1 MYVELH
7 AASAFSFL
15 DGASLPEALVDQ
27 AKALGYDAIALLDR
41 DGVYGAPRFYQAARK
56 AGLRALVGAELTMQT
71 GSGRAGSPSPAHA
84 QVMPLH
90 PPLIWRLPV
99 IVASSEGYRSLC
111 RLVTRMK
118 LAAAKGQ
125 GALTLHDLDGHVAGL
140 IAVAGRPML
149 AADRHGVAGLLDRIV
164 GVFGRANV
172 YVEIQRHL
180 TRDEAADNR
189 VLTSTAE
196 AYRVP
201 VVATNG
207 VRFATPDARPLYD
220 VLTCI
225 RHGTTLAN
233 AGRRLAAN
241 AERYLKSPAQMQAL
255 FSDMPGAIAGTR
267 ALADRLEFTLA
278 DLGYRFPDYPVPEGE
293 SQMSFLRRITEAGAH
308 WRYRPLS
315 EKARRQIDRELDLI
329 EKLDLAGY
337 FLIVWDLVNFCRQH
351 DILAQGR
358 GSAANSAVCYSLGIT
373 AVDPVGMELLFE
385 RFLSE
390 ERGEWPDID
399 LDLPSGDRREQ
410 AIQYLYT
417 RYGDRGAA
425 MTANVIT
432 YRGRSAAREVGKVLG
447 CPPDMVDTLAK
458 VMSPFEW
465 QDPKDTL
472 SRHMRDLGVDPDL
485 PQLQQ
490 FGDLWF
496 RMQDIP
502 RHLGQHSGGMVLCQ
516 GRLDDVVPLEPA
528 SMPGRVVVQWDKED
542 CADMGIVKVDLLG
555 LGMLA
560 VLQESITIVNTTAA
574 QVARASGMNVEEEPP
589 PVIDLAHLPPDD
601 PVVYQMLQE
610 ADTVG
615 LFQVESRAQMATL
628 PRLKPT
634 CFYDLVVEVAII
646 RPGPIVGQM
655 VHPYLARRRGDEPV
669 AYAHPSLEP
678 ILKRTLGVPLFQEQ
692 LLRMAMVVAGFTGGE
707 AEELRRAM
715 GFKRSEARMRQIEV
729 RLREGMAARG
739 IVGDTAETILRS
751 ISSFALYGFPESHAA
766 SFALIVYASAYLKAY
781 YPSAFYTGLLNN
793 QPLGFYHPATLI
805 KDAQRHGVR
814 FLPVDVQHSTWDCHI
829 TTDGAVRLGFCM
841 VQGLREDVGRK
852 LEKGTPNGRGTT
864 TNARPTAGV
873 AAGLVRRSP
882 DSSST
887 DDRPPTVDGRLP
899 RVHEGRR
906 PNDEGRNGVP
916 PLVCPKCGVDD
927 QTMFEIEA
935 YGEHCHVYCS
945 VCAHDWAS
953 APGTTSVPAA
963 VPEGTSASLRRPSPV
978 TDAARS
984 VFGSCSDRPERGRGT
999 ASGPYPLNSQT
1010 ADGPVPTA
1018 GRDSSKAEGRM
1029 TTADS
1034 VRFPSLDALVAATG
1048 IRRDEL
1054 TTLASLGAL
1063 NVFGTDRRGALWNAE
1078 RAVRPTGDLFAL
1090 LDEDAA
1096 PIRVGSTSSEPL
1108 VAVNASLKTEEGR
1121 GASLR
1126 RPSAGGITADSAEMA
1141 RSASGP
1147 YPQESQSIADL
1158 SRRSLGVSEQAQ
1170 ADGPLPTTVSVSST
1184 ANCRPPI
1191 AERDQSQA
1199 VLSGRSRYA
1208 SEQATADGRLP
1219 TAESAQ
1225 SKAQGPRP
1233 KADLSGRSRDVSEQA
1248 KAENDSPLPPMS
1260 SMERIVADYRGSGV
1274 TIGPHPMALRRAD
1287 LRLRGV
1293 MRSDELV
1300 RTRRGRRVRVAGAV
1314 ITRQRPGTAKG
1325 MVFLTLEDEVGLAN
1339 VIIRPDVF
1347 DRQRPLIM
1355 RAPFLVVEG
1364 VLQQQEGV
1372 TSVRAERVMGFGGD
1386 QPTVPSHDFR

>member
-1 MYVELH
+1 MYAELH

-15 DGASLPEALVDQ
+15 DGASLPEALIEQ
-27 AKALGYDAIALLDR
+27 AHTLGYDAIALLDR
-41 DGVYGAPRFYQAARK
+41 DGVYGAPRFYQAAKK

-71 GSGRAGSPSPAHA
+71 GMPARDVRTA
-84 QVMPLH
+84 PLH

-99 IVASSEGYRSLC
+99 LVESAAGYRSLC
-111 RLVTRMK
+111 RLITRMK
-118 LAAAKGQ
+118 MAAAKGQ
-125 GALTLHDLDGHVAGL
+125 GALTLHDLDGHVEGL
-140 IAVAGRPML
+140 VAIAGRPML
-149 AADRHGVAGLLDRIV
+149 AADRHGVAGLLDQII
-164 GVFGRANV
+164 GVFGPRQV
-172 YVEIQRHL
+172 YVEVQRHL
-180 TRDEAADNR
+180 TRDEEADNR
-189 VLTSTAE
+189 ILVSAAA

-201 VVATNG
+201 VIATNG

-225 RHGTTLAN
+225 RHGTTLEH

-241 AERYLKSPAQMQAL
+241 AERYLKSPKQMQAL
-255 FSDMPGAIAGTR
+255 FSDLPEALANTR
-267 ALADRLEFTLA
+267 TLADRLDFTLA
-278 DLGYRFPDYPVPEGE
+278 NLGYRFPDYPVPDGE
-293 SQMSFLRRITEAGAH
+293 TQISFLRRITEAGAH
-308 WRYRPLS
+308 WRYRPLTD
-315 EKARRQIDRELDLI
+315 KARRQIARELDLI

-337 FLIVWDLVNFCRQH
+337 FLIVWDLVNFCRQQ
-351 DILAQGR
+351 DILVQGR

-417 RYGDRGAA
+417 RYGERGAA

-447 CPPDMVDTLAK
+447 CPQDMVDTLAK

-472 SRHMRDLGVDPDL
+472 ARHLRDLGVDADL
-485 PQLQQ
+485 PQIQQ

-560 VLQESITIVNTTAA
+560 VLQEAITIVNTTATET
-574 QVARASGMNVEEEPP
+574 ARAEGRDVEGDPP
-589 PVIDLAHLPPDD
+589 PAIDIAHLPPDD

-669 AYAHPSLEP
+669 EYAHPSLEP

-692 LLRMAMVVAGFTGGE
+692 LLRMAMVVAGFSGGE

-739 IVGDTAETILRS
+739 ITGETAETILRS

-781 YPSAFYTGLLNN
+781 YPAAFYTALLNN

-814 FLPVDVQHSTWDCHI
+814 FLPVDVQHSTWLCHI
-829 TTDGAVRLGFCM
+829 TSDGAVRLGFCM
-841 VQGLREDVGRK
+841 VQGLRAEVGHRLAEGPRETQNAGRRTQNERQVVYEQGDVDQ
-852 LEKGTPNGRGTT
+852 LAAPDHE
-864 TNARPTAGV
+864 GV
-873 AAGLVRRSP
+873 AVDVACPPEPWRRWGRRSA
-882 DSSST
+882 SAVAEL
-887 DDRPPTVDGRLP
+887 R
-899 RVHEGRR
+899 
-906 PNDEGRNGVP
+906 
-916 PLVCPKCGVDD
+916 CPKCGADD
-927 QTMFEIEA
+927 PSMFEITARGAGRHA
-935 YGEHCHVYCS
+935 YCG
-945 VCAHDWAS
+945 VCAHDWEEAQRGTPNDERRTPNVERRMPNADVS
-953 APGTTSVPAA
+953 AVSSA
-963 VPEGTSASLRRPSPV
+963 VAVAKAEAVATADCRLPIAVSLRWS
-978 TDAARS
+978 
-984 VFGSCSDRPERGRGT
+984 
-999 ASGPYPLNSQT
+999 
-1010 ADGPVPTA
+1010 
-1018 GRDSSKAEGRM
+1018 
-1029 TTADS
+1029 
-1034 VRFPSLDALVAATG
+1034 SLDALVAATG

-1054 TTLASLGAL
+1054 NTLASLGAL
-1063 NVFGTDRRGALWNAE
+1063 NSFGTDRRGALWNAE
-1078 RAVRPTGDLFAL
+1078 RVVRPTGDLFAC
-1090 LDEDAA
+1090 LDEEAT
-1096 PIRVGSTSSEPL
+1096 PIRVGADVGGTH
-1108 VAVNASLKTEEGR
+1108 VGR
-1121 GASLR
+1121 AGS
-1126 RPSAGGITADSAEMA
+1126 PS
-1141 RSASGP
+1141 
-1147 YPQESQSIADL
+1147 
-1158 SRRSLGVSEQAQ
+1158 
-1170 ADGPLPTTVSVSST
+1170 
-1184 ANCRPPI
+1184 RPPVV
-1191 AERDQSQA
+1191 AAGE
-1199 VLSGRSRYA
+1199 LSAAPIPDS
-1208 SEQATADGRLP
+1208 RLP
-1219 TAESAQ
+1219 TPAVSADV
-1225 SKAQGPRP
+1225 P
-1233 KADLSGRSRDVSEQA
+1233 ADDGG
-1248 KAENDSPLPPMS
+1248 SPLPPMNP
-1260 SMERIVADYRGSGV
+1260 MERIVADYRGSGV

-1300 RTRRGRRVRVAGAV
+1300 RTRGGRRVRVAGAV

-1325 MVFLTLEDEVGLAN
+1325 MVFLTLEDEAGLAN
-1339 VIIRPDVF
+1339 VIVRPDVF

-1364 VLQQQEGV
+1364 VLQQLEGV
-1372 TSVRAERVMGFGGD
+1372 TSVRAERVMGFAGD
-1386 QPTVPSHDFR
+1386 QPRTPSHDFR